1 MAIDLNKY
9 TQKAQEAI
17 LASQTLATEYNHA
30 QIEPEHLLLALLQQS
45 DGVVPQVVDR
55 LGVRPPVLI
64 RELETLL
71 ANRPKV
77 YGGAQVGLSRAV
89 SDIFIRAEREAGPLA
104 PPPDDPALGL
114 HRRGQRASLAA
125 DRDPG
130 AHGPVLGEPD
140 DAQPA
145 RAEVRH
151 ADRHGRVPA
160 DGRESRRRLDE
171 IGRAHV

>member
-1 MAIDLNKY
+1 
-9 TQKAQEAI
+9 

-89 SDIFIRAEREAGPLA
+89 SDIFIRAERKAGQMRDDYVSTEHVLLA
-104 PPPDDPALGL
+104 
-114 HRRGQRASLAA
+114 
-125 DRDPG
+125 
-130 AHGPVLGEPD
+130 
-140 DAQPA
+140 
-145 RAEVRH
+145 
-151 ADRHGRVPA
+151 
-160 DGRESRRRLDE
+160 
-171 IGRAHV
+171 